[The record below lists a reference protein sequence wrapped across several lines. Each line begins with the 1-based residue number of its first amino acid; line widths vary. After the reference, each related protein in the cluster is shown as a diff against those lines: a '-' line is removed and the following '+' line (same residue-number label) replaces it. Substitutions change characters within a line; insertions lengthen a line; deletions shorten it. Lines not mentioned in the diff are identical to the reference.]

1 MGYWKIIPE
10 ELIDWIEGKTSNPE
24 RYHRL
29 INYLIRIV
37 NWGDGTYS
45 DGVEVKRGEKRISIN
60 ELAKK
65 LKYSYGSTWEMLKN
79 LEKAGWISIFSQY
92 KLTIISLNWLKHCD
106 TRTDNRFS
114 KNPITESEN
123 PDSKSD
129 NKPDNSKTS
138 ATNSKANL
146 SDNKSDST
154 SDNKISKFRYQ
165 NQAQADIR
173 NNTKNIEIIRSKKQY
188 EDKQTDNKAAP
199 PQNSGS
205 GSEEGKKIDRGI
217 VERVTEEIIREFK
230 VRYKQRYKRYPV
242 IDRGSRQR
250 VIDTLLL
257 SAENEEELA
266 DIVKNAISKIP
277 AFFFLTDRWVIKQG
291 YSFFAFSYRLGDLLS
306 KPVNKPNVNEG
317 WSREEKVEEATL
329 W

>member
-1 MGYWKIIPE
+1 MSYWKIIPE
-10 ELIDWIEGKTSNPE
+10 ELIDWIEKTKAPE

-29 INYLIRIV
+29 V
-37 NWGDGTYS
+37 NILLRLSNWADGTYN
-45 DGVEVKRGEKRISIN
+45 DGVEVKKGQVRLTLRKLSQKTGYSLTAIHKLLKRLSI
-60 ELAKK
+60 
-65 LKYSYGSTWEMLKN
+65 
-79 LEKAGWISIFSQY
+79 AGWISISNQNS
-92 KLTIISLNWLKHCD
+92 LTVITLNWLYEGEHPEAVKVN
-106 TRTDNRFS
+106 T
-114 KNPITESEN
+114 NPQKGEHQGKQENQTNTIATKTEGEHQGEQKIQERCT
-123 PDSKSD
+123 PE
-129 NKPDNSKTS
+129 KPEGE
-138 ATNSKANL
+138 
-146 SDNKSDST
+146 
-154 SDNKISKFRYQ
+154 
-165 NQAQADIR
+165 IR

-188 EDKQTDNKAAP
+188 EDKHTENNRTAP

-205 GSEEGKKIDRGI
+205 DSEEGKKIDREI
-217 VERVTEEIIREFK
+217 VERLTEEIIREFK

-277 AFFFLTDRWVIKQG
+277 AFFFLTDKWVMKQG

-317 WSREEKVEEATL
+317 WSREQKVGEAAL